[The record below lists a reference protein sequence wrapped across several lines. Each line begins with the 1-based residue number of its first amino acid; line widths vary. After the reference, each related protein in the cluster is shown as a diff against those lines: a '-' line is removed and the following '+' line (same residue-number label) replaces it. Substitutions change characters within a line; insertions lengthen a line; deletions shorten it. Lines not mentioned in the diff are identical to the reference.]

1 MTTDMPL
8 DVGKSHSH
16 LDDSSD
22 DEIIGDLKRRSN
34 ESSPTASIYDL
45 DTLTDAE
52 NSARPVKEYSFFNS
66 TSHLDILIVPGAR
79 SARDTE
85 PEKEAM
91 YYVDNSMVNPNKAD
105 VTVREGPGKK
115 GKVVGACRMRF
126 GFGNYHISL
135 GDPDEVNTEW
145 VDMKRHGAFK
155 TRYWEFSM
163 TITED
168 SLKRHT
174 FTWKRT
180 HDKTLG
186 ASSSLKNKKLVDED
200 TKEVVAIYLSN
211 NLKSWKK
218 MGKFIILKDYGP
230 KWDVMVLVSLLG
242 LIEKQRRKRR
252 SAMFPGGA
260 GGGP

>member
-1 MTTDMPL
+1 
-8 DVGKSHSH
+8 
-16 LDDSSD
+16 
-22 DEIIGDLKRRSN
+22 
-34 ESSPTASIYDL
+34 
-45 DTLTDAE
+45 
-52 NSARPVKEYSFFNS
+52 
-66 TSHLDILIVPGAR
+66 
-79 SARDTE
+79 
-85 PEKEAM
+85 
-91 YYVDNSMVNPNKAD
+91 
-105 VTVREGPGKK
+105 
-115 GKVVGACRMRF
+115 MRF

-163 TITED
+163 PITED